1 VSKTTKKKKTTLSK
15 KNSDTADSTGNKIQ
29 SYAQQVSDTGSVDK
43 IRDIIFGNQMRDY
56 ETRFDRL
63 EDRLL
68 KEINDMRDE
77 AGKRFDSFERY
88 VNKELESL
96 GSRLKAE
103 QDARVDA
110 EKKLTGDIKDNSRLL
125 SKNLDRL
132 DGVQS
137 SDTRELRQQL
147 LELNK
152 TLSAEIRKKDKEAS
166 RALDQAAKELRTD
179 KVDRSAFAETLMEIA
194 LRMSD
199 ELAEKLNLK
208 TEDIKNE

>member
-1 VSKTTKKKKTTLSK
+1 
-15 KNSDTADSTGNKIQ
+15 
-29 SYAQQVSDTGSVDK
+29 
-43 IRDIIFGNQMRDY
+43 MRDY